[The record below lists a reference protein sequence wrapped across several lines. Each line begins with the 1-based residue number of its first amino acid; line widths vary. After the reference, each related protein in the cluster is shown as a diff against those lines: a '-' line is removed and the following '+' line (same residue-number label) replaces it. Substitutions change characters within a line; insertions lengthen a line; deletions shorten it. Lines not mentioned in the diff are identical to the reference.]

1 MTKDAYYSQYFLS
14 QDKQLAILID
24 PDKHNATQIEKIAK
38 KIENSNANLIFLGSS
53 LHANTYDNAI
63 VLLKRHTQKPIILF
77 PGNSLQIT
85 NKADAILNLSLISG
99 RNPEFLIGEHVRSAM
114 LLKTSKLEIIPTAYI
129 LIDGG
134 NKSSVAYMSNTQV
147 IPSTKTDIAL
157 ATALAGTFLGMKCV
171 YLEAGSGALQSVPN
185 KMIQTIAKEINVP
198 IICGGGIKT
207 QKEVQEKFD
216 AGAQIVVVGT
226 AFEENINWL

>member
-1 MTKDAYYSQYFLS
+1 MIKENYYTQYFLS
-14 QDKQLAILID
+14 KQKQLAILID
-24 PDKHNATQIEKIAK
+24 PDKHSDSQLQEMAK
-38 KIENSNANLIFLGSS
+38 KIEKSAASLIFLGSS
-53 LHANTYDNAI
+53 LHAKAYDET
-63 VLLKRHTQKPIILF
+63 VSLLKKYTQKPIILF

-114 LLKTSKLEIIPTAYI
+114 LLKKANLEIIPTGYM

-147 IPSTKTDIAL
+147 IPSSKTDIAV
-157 ATALAGTFLGMKCV
+157 ATALAGNFLGMKSI
-171 YLEAGSGALQSVPN
+171 YLEAGSGALESVPN
-185 KMIQTIAKEINVP
+185 KMIQAIAKEIDIP
-198 IICGGGIKT
+198 IICGGGIKS
-207 QKEVQEKFD
+207 QQEVKEKFE